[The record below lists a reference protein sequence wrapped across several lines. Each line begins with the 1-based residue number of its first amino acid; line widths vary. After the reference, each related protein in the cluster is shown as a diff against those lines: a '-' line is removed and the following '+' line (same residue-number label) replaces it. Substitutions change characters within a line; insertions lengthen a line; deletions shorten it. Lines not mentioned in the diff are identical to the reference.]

1 MDTSSGNKGYS
12 SSIAAFSI
20 GIIAVIAAVIYSLVT
35 KGSVLVIVCEAVVL
49 ISLIVLLIISLKS
62 KAKISEQMLKE
73 ELSPYA
79 SVNKNEIYQLF
90 DMIEDAKSRRD
101 ISDAF
106 AAGGTQKAEPEKK
119 EEEASD
125 DSMLIIFPDAEDED
139 APANS
144 EKTDEKASADSENK
158 IEKTEKTDKA
168 ENTDKTDTVETKN
181 GKPFGRRA
189 SDKSADPNDKT
200 SNTGKDGNTM
210 DEYDYDRRAGGRR
223 RTDVDPN
230 SRSHDPYG
238 RRRQGYD
245 PYYDD
250 VYYNEYGEPV
260 RRRRPPAY
268 DPYYS
273 DVYYNEYG
281 EPVRRRPAQPDPY
294 ARGGDVYYNEY
305 GEPVRRRRP
314 PVDAYGRPVQQQRRR
329 PGEDPRR
336 RYDAAEGAEPR
347 RRRPA
352 DAAPAPADDA
362 QLNAAAETAVPA
374 PAPAEAPAPAPQPE
388 APAQPARPDN
398 YYDDDYVP
406 IVLPSDD
413 PMEDDYYDQ
422 APARR
427 SAAGVRRYDDEVR
440 TSPTRSRDR
449 NRYQDDDDVD
459 YDPVP
464 VVVPVFDDEDDYA
477 PPARD
482 RGYDDAQGDSASRS
496 AARAIEEDDDG
507 YIPVS
512 IPVDE
517 NDDPLPTDSDIP
529 RMPVPKKS
537 ISKVK
542 IGKIRRKKIVRNSRK
557 YKKFR
562 ASVHSLDD
570 YLHNFSNKSKGL

>member
-35 KGSVLVIVCEAVVL
+35 KGSILVIICEAIVL

-106 AAGGTQKAEPEKK
+106 AAGGNQKAEPEKQ

-139 APANS
+139 ASANS
-144 EKTDEKASADSENK
+144 EKADEKSSADSENK
-158 IEKTEKTDKA
+158 IEKIEKTEKA
-168 ENTDKTDTVETKN
+168 EKTEKTDTVETKN

-189 SDKSADPNDKT
+189 SDKLTDPNDKT

-210 DEYDYDRRAGGRR
+210 GEYDYDGRAGGRR

-230 SRSHDPYG
+230 ARSRDPYA

-281 EPVRRRPAQPDPY
+281 EPVRRRPAQSDPY

-329 PGEDPRR
+329 PAEDPRR

-352 DAAPAPADDA
+352 DAAPAPADDV
-362 QLNAAAETAVPA
+362 QSKAAEGAAPVPA
-374 PAPAEAPAPAPQPE
+374 PAETTAPAPQAE

-440 TSPTRSRDR
+440 TPPTRSRDR

-482 RGYDDAQGDSASRS
+482 RGYDDPQGDSAPRSSSR
-496 AARAIEEDDDG
+496 AVEEDDDG

-517 NDDPLPTDSDIP
+517 NDDPLPTDADIP
-529 RMPVPKKS
+529 RMPVPKKN

-562 ASVHSLDD
+562 ASVHSLDN